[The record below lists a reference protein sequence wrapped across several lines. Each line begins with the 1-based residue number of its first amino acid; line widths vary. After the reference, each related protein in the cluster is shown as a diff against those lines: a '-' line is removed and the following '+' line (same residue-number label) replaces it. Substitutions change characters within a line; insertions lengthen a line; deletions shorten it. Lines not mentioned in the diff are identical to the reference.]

1 MKMEEMKNNEKWID
15 ALREKLN
22 DYSEPAPASG
32 WEQLER
38 QLRPSVEKRIYPY
51 RRWAVAAAVT
61 LIVAASSLSLYFLGT
76 PAADEIR
83 HTSVPALA
91 VVPDVLPEPS
101 LPDVQLTETEP
112 VKQLEN
118 SPINNARVLA
128 KAEKRAPVFKE
139 EVTPVADTDDTSVP
153 EEAIAMTGE
162 ESATEKEVMTPP
174 VEKKREV
181 RRPSG
186 RDKLHL
192 PQSEKSAPRKGKWS
206 VGLSVG
212 NGGGTSMDGGE
223 LDYTPTPQRVSLM
236 DVANDAVTIP
246 ADKELVFEEGV
257 PYLRAPSPE
266 PEIEHHL
273 PVSVGISVR
282 KSLPKGFSIETGL
295 TYTLLS
301 SDIKVAGMSR
311 IESQKLHYLGIPVR
325 ANWNF
330 FDKKHFTL
338 YVSGGGM
345 VEKCVYG
352 KVAGEKVNVRPLQL
366 SVMGAVGAQY
376 NATRHIGIYVEP
388 GVAYFFDDD
397 SRVQT
402 IRKETPFNFNLQGGI
417 RFTY

>member
-1 MKMEEMKNNEKWID
+1 MKMKEIKDNEKWMD
-15 ALREKLN
+15 AFREKL
-22 DYSEPAPASG
+22 DGYSEPVPASG

-38 QLRPSVEKRIYPY
+38 QLNPSVEKRIYPY

-76 PAADEIR
+76 PTADEMR
-83 HTSVPALA
+83 RTSTPALT
-91 VVPDVLPEPS
+91 VVPDALSAPGV
-101 LPDVQLTETEP
+101 PDVRLTETEP
-112 VKQLEN
+112 AKQPEASTAKN
-118 SPINNARVLA
+118 VRVLA
-128 KAEKRAPVFKE
+128 KAEKTAPVFKE
-139 EVTPVADTDDTSVP
+139 EII
-153 EEAIAMTGE
+153 AIAG
-162 ESATEKEVMTPP
+162 KEPAG
-174 VEKKREV
+174 EKKTVARQAEERRET

-186 RDKLHL
+186 REKLHL
-192 PQSEKSAPRKGKWS
+192 PQDEKSARQKGKWS
-206 VGLSVG
+206 IGLSVG
-212 NGGGTSMDGGE
+212 NGGGTSVDGGG
-223 LDYTPTPQRVSLM
+223 LDYSPTPQRLSLM
-236 DVANDAVTIP
+236 DIANDAVTIP
-246 ADKELVFEEGV
+246 TDKELVFEEGV

-301 SDIKVAGMSR
+301 SDIKVVGMSR
-311 IESQKLHYLGIPVR
+311 VESQKLHYLGIPVR

-330 FDKKHFTL
+330 FDKKNFTL

-345 VEKCVYG
+345 AEKCVYG
-352 KVAGEKVNVRPLQL
+352 KVAGEKVNVKPLQL

-388 GVAYFFDDD
+388 GVAYFFDDG

>member
-1 MKMEEMKNNEKWID
+1 MKMKEIKDNEKWMD
-15 ALREKLN
+15 AFREKL
-22 DYSEPAPASG
+22 DGYSEPVPASG

-38 QLRPSVEKRIYPY
+38 QLNPSVEKRIYPY

-61 LIVAASSLSLYFLGT
+61 LIVAASSVSLYFLGT
-76 PAADEIR
+76 PAADEMR
-83 HTSVPALA
+83 RASVPALT
-91 VVPDVLPEPS
+91 VVPDALPAPGV
-101 LPDVQLTETEP
+101 PDVRLTETEP
-112 VKQLEN
+112 VKQPEASTAKN
-118 SPINNARVLA
+118 VRVLA
-128 KAEKRAPVFKE
+128 KAEKALPVFKE
-139 EVTPVADTDDTSVP
+139 EVI
-153 EEAIAMTGE
+153 AIAG
-162 ESATEKEVMTPP
+162 KEPAG
-174 VEKKREV
+174 EKKTVARQAEERRET

-186 RDKLHL
+186 REKLHL
-192 PQSEKSAPRKGKWS
+192 PQDEKSARQKGKWS
-206 VGLSVG
+206 IGLSVG
-212 NGGGTSMDGGE
+212 NGGGTSVDGGG
-223 LDYTPTPQRVSLM
+223 LDYSPTPQRLSLM

-246 ADKELVFEEGV
+246 TDKELVFEEGV

-311 IESQKLHYLGIPVR
+311 VESQKLHYLGIPVR

-330 FDKKHFTL
+330 FDKKNFTL

-345 VEKCVYG
+345 AEKCVYG
-352 KVAGEKVNVRPLQL
+352 KVAGEKVNVKPLQL

-388 GVAYFFDDD
+388 GVAYFFDDG

>member
-51 RRWAVAAAVT
+51 RRWTMAAAVA
-61 LIVAASSLSLYFLGT
+61 LLVVASSLSLYFLGT

-91 VVPDVLPEPS
+91 VAPDVLPEPS

-112 VKQLEN
+112 VRQLEN
-118 SPINNARVLA
+118 SPTNNARVLA
-128 KAEKRAPVFKE
+128 KAENTLPVVE
-139 EVTPVADTDDTSVP
+139 

-246 ADKELVFEEGV
+246 ADKELVFEDGV
-257 PYLRAPSPE
+257 PYLRAPGPE

-273 PVSVGISVR
+273 PVSVGVSVR
-282 KSLPKGFSIETGL
+282 KSLSKGFSIETGL

-301 SDIKVAGMSR
+301 SDIKVQGMNR
-311 IESQKLHYLGIPVR
+311 VESQKLHYLGIPVR

>member
-51 RRWAVAAAVT
+51 RRWTMAAAVA
-61 LIVAASSLSLYFLGT
+61 LLVVASSLSLYFLGT

-112 VKQLEN
+112 VRQLGN
-118 SPINNARVLA
+118 SPTNNARVLA
-128 KAEKRAPVFKE
+128 KAENTLPVVE
-139 EVTPVADTDDTSVP
+139 
-153 EEAIAMTGE
+153 EEAIAMTGG

-212 NGGGTSMDGGE
+212 NGGGTSMNGGE

-301 SDIKVAGMSR
+301 SDIKVQGMNR
-311 IESQKLHYLGIPVR
+311 VESQKLHYLGIPVR

>member
-1 MKMEEMKNNEKWID
+1 MKMKEIKDNEKWMD
-15 ALREKLN
+15 AFREKL
-22 DYSEPAPASG
+22 DGYSEPVPASG

-38 QLRPSVEKRIYPY
+38 QLNPSVEKRIYPY

-91 VVPDVLPEPS
+91 VAPDVLPAPGV
-101 LPDVQLTETEP
+101 PDVRLTETEP
-112 VKQLEN
+112 AKQPEVSTAKN
-118 SPINNARVLA
+118 VRVLA
-128 KAEKRAPVFKE
+128 KAEKTVPVFKE

-153 EEAIAMTGE
+153 EEVIAIVG
-162 ESATEKEVMTPP
+162 KEPAG
-174 VEKKREV
+174 EKKTVTRQAEEKREA

-192 PQSEKSAPRKGKWS
+192 PQDGKSARQNGKWS
-206 VGLSVG
+206 IGLSVG
-212 NGGGTSMDGGE
+212 NGGGTSVDGGG
-223 LDYTPTPQRVSLM
+223 LDYSPTSQRLSLM

-311 IESQKLHYLGIPVR
+311 VESQKLHYLGIPVR

-330 FDKKHFTL
+330 FDKKNFTL

-345 VEKCVYG
+345 AEKCVYG
-352 KVAGEKVNVRPLQL
+352 KVAGEKVNVKPLQL

-376 NATRHIGIYVEP
+376 NATRHIGIYIEP
-388 GVAYFFDDD
+388 GVAYFFDDG

>member
-1 MKMEEMKNNEKWID
+1 MKMKEMKDNEKWMD
-15 ALREKLN
+15 TFREKLEG
-22 DYSEPAPASG
+22 YSESVPASG

-51 RRWAVAAAVT
+51 RRWVVAAAVT
-61 LIVAASSLSLYFLGT
+61 LLVAASSVSLYFLGT
-76 PAADEIR
+76 PAADEMR
-83 HTSVPALA
+83 RTPTPALT
-91 VVPDVLPEPS
+91 VVPDALPAPG
-101 LPDVQLTETEP
+101 LPDVRLTETEP
-112 VKQLEN
+112 VKQPEASTAKN
-118 SPINNARVLA
+118 IRILA
-128 KAEKRAPVFKE
+128 QAEKTIPVFKE

-153 EEAIAMTGE
+153 EEVIAIVGK
-162 ESATEKEVMTPP
+162 ESA
-174 VEKKREV
+174 VEKKTRVRQAEEKREV

-192 PQSEKSAPRKGKWS
+192 PQDEKPVRQNGKWS
-206 VGLSVG
+206 IGLSVG
-212 NGGGTSMDGGE
+212 NGGGTSVDGGG
-223 LDYTPTPQRVSLM
+223 LDYSPTPQRLSLM
-236 DVANDAVTIP
+236 DVANDVVTIP

-311 IESQKLHYLGIPVR
+311 VESQKLHYLGIPVR
-325 ANWNF
+325 TNWNF
-330 FDKKHFTL
+330 LDKKNFTL

-352 KVAGEKVNVRPLQL
+352 KVAGGKVNVKPLQL

-388 GVAYFFDDD
+388 GVAYFFDDG
-397 SRVQT
+397 SHVQT
-402 IRKETPFNFNLQGGI
+402 IRKEMPFNFNLQGGI

>member
-1 MKMEEMKNNEKWID
+1 MKMKEIKDNEKWMD
-15 ALREKLN
+15 AFREKL
-22 DYSEPAPASG
+22 DGYSEPVPASG

-38 QLRPSVEKRIYPY
+38 QLNPSVEKRIYPY

-91 VVPDVLPEPS
+91 VAPDVLPAPGV
-101 LPDVQLTETEP
+101 PDVRLTETEP
-112 VKQLEN
+112 AKQPEVSTAKN
-118 SPINNARVLA
+118 VRVLA
-128 KAEKRAPVFKE
+128 KAEKTVPVFKE

-153 EEAIAMTGE
+153 EEVIAIVG
-162 ESATEKEVMTPP
+162 KEPAG
-174 VEKKREV
+174 EKKTVTRQAEEQREA

-192 PQSEKSAPRKGKWS
+192 PQDEKSARQNGKWS
-206 VGLSVG
+206 IGLSVG
-212 NGGGTSMDGGE
+212 NGGGTSVDGGG
-223 LDYTPTPQRVSLM
+223 LDYSPTSQRLSLM

-301 SDIKVAGMSR
+301 SDIKVAGMSW
-311 IESQKLHYLGIPVR
+311 IESQKLHYLGIPVC

-330 FDKKHFTL
+330 FDKKNFTL

-345 VEKCVYG
+345 AEKCVYG
-352 KVAGEKVNVRPLQL
+352 KVAGEKVNVKPLQL

-388 GVAYFFDDD
+388 GVAYFFDDG

>member
-51 RRWAVAAAVT
+51 RRWTMAAAVA
-61 LIVAASSLSLYFLGT
+61 LLVVASSLSLYFLGT

-112 VKQLEN
+112 VRQLGN
-118 SPINNARVLA
+118 SPTNNARVLA
-128 KAEKRAPVFKE
+128 KAENTLPVVE
-139 EVTPVADTDDTSVP
+139 
-153 EEAIAMTGE
+153 EEAIAMTGG

-246 ADKELVFEEGV
+246 ADKELVFEDGV
-257 PYLRAPSPE
+257 PYLRAPGPE

-273 PVSVGISVR
+273 PVSVGVSVR
-282 KSLPKGFSIETGL
+282 KSLPKGFSVETGL

-301 SDIKVAGMSR
+301 SDIKIAGR
-311 IESQKLHYLGIPVR
+311 GRVDSQKLHYLGIPVR

-352 KVAGEKVNVRPLQL
+352 KVAGEKVNVKPLQL

>member
-1 MKMEEMKNNEKWID
+1 MKMKEIKDNEKWMD
-15 ALREKLN
+15 AFREKL
-22 DYSEPAPASG
+22 DGYSEPVPASG

-38 QLRPSVEKRIYPY
+38 QLNPSVEKRIYPY

-76 PAADEIR
+76 PTADEVR
-83 HTSVPALA
+83 RTQTPALTVA
-91 VVPDVLPEPS
+91 PDVLPEPA
-101 LPDVQLTETEP
+101 LPDVRLTETEP
-112 VKQLEN
+112 VKQPEASTAKN
-118 SPINNARVLA
+118 VRVLA
-128 KAEKRAPVFKE
+128 KAEKTAPVFKE
-139 EVTPVADTDDTSVP
+139 EVTPVVDTDDTSVP
-153 EEAIAMTGE
+153 EEVIAIFG
-162 ESATEKEVMTPP
+162 KEPAE
-174 VEKKREV
+174 EKKTVARQAEERRET

-186 RDKLHL
+186 REKLHL
-192 PQSEKSAPRKGKWS
+192 PQDEKSARQKGKWS
-206 VGLSVG
+206 IGLSVG
-212 NGGGTSMDGGE
+212 NGGGTSVDGGG
-223 LDYTPTPQRVSLM
+223 LDYSPTPQRLSLM

-246 ADKELVFEEGV
+246 TDKELVFEEGV

-311 IESQKLHYLGIPVR
+311 VESQKLHYLGIPVR

-330 FDKKHFTL
+330 FDKKNFTL

-345 VEKCVYG
+345 AEKCVYG
-352 KVAGEKVNVRPLQL
+352 KVAGEKVNVKPLQL

-388 GVAYFFDDD
+388 GVAYFFDDG

>member
-51 RRWAVAAAVT
+51 RRWTMAAAVA
-61 LIVAASSLSLYFLGT
+61 LLVVASSLSLYFLGT

-91 VVPDVLPEPS
+91 VAPAVLPEPS

-112 VKQLEN
+112 VRQLGN
-118 SPINNARVLA
+118 SPTNNARVLA
-128 KAEKRAPVFKE
+128 KAENTLPVVE
-139 EVTPVADTDDTSVP
+139 

-246 ADKELVFEEGV
+246 ADKELVFEDGV
-257 PYLRAPSPE
+257 PYLRAPGPE

-352 KVAGEKVNVRPLQL
+352 KVAGEKVNVKPLQL

-388 GVAYFFDDD
+388 GVAYFFDDG

>member
-51 RRWAVAAAVT
+51 RRWTMAAAVA
-61 LIVAASSLSLYFLGT
+61 LLVVASSLSLYFLGT

-91 VVPDVLPEPS
+91 VAPDVLPEPS

-112 VKQLEN
+112 VRQLEN
-118 SPINNARVLA
+118 SPTNNARVLA
-128 KAEKRAPVFKE
+128 KAENTLPVVE
-139 EVTPVADTDDTSVP
+139 

-246 ADKELVFEEGV
+246 ADKELVFEDGV
-257 PYLRAPSPE
+257 PYLRAPGPE

-273 PVSVGISVR
+273 PVSVGVSVR
-282 KSLPKGFSIETGL
+282 KSLSKGFSIETGL

-301 SDIKVAGMSR
+301 SDIKVQGMNR
-311 IESQKLHYLGIPVR
+311 VESQKLHYLGIPVR

-388 GVAYFFDDD
+388 GVAYFFDDG

>member
-51 RRWAVAAAVT
+51 RRWTMAAAVA
-61 LIVAASSLSLYFLGT
+61 LFVVASSLSLYFLGT

-91 VVPDVLPEPS
+91 VAPDVLPEPS

-118 SPINNARVLA
+118 SPTNNARVLA
-128 KAEKRAPVFKE
+128 KAENTLPVVE
-139 EVTPVADTDDTSVP
+139 

-352 KVAGEKVNVRPLQL
+352 KVAGEKVNVKPLQL